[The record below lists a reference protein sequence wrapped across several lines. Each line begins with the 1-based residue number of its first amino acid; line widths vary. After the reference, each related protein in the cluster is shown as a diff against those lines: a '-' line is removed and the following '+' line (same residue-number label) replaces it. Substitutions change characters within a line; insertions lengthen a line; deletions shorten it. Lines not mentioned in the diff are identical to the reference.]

1 MGASFFYD
9 PRSEPIKQMLDVM
22 RHHALFPM
30 PPEVT
35 QVILGGGSPID
46 LDGLRIQSHDEAW
59 NFALNYGYN
68 MGNPAQRAH
77 VGRVYEDAI
86 DFLEGVVLEG
96 TKLHVPNELR
106 HVEDPLDLLVWASER
121 PRTLDGRWS
130 CAILRVMH
138 TLFHVDHNV
147 NLRFL
152 PEIQRQVFSRYDQY
166 LVCES
171 GQWMLR
177 GAYEVPLVTV
187 ERKENKDRVSM
198 LLKMLHKPENVA
210 ETIYDQIGIRLVAED
225 QLGVLMVIRFLLDH
239 HVLMPTHIKPSRS
252 RNLMIDLEA
261 LAAWTESMPPLFQI
275 YDLSAEER
283 RALSH
288 TLALKPG
295 TLEQNPFSSKD
306 YSAIQ
311 FTARTLIRLPGPGA
325 PALETLQTRLRDL
338 GLAEL
343 AEQARIPELIREQE
357 EFTFFFAHEVQVMEQ
372 SGFQSSR
379 SGPASHSEYKQ
390 RQRDAARR
398 RVLQGILQ
406 EESC

>member
-1 MGASFFYD
+1 M
-9 PRSEPIKQMLDVM
+9 I
-22 RHHALFPM
+22 RHQALFPM

-35 QVILGGGSPID
+35 QVMLGGGSPID
-46 LDGLRIQSHDEAW
+46 LDSLRVHSLDEAW
-59 NFALNYGYN
+59 HFALNYGYDL
-68 MGNPAQRAH
+68 GIPVQRAA
-77 VGRVYEDAI
+77 VLRVYEDAV
-86 DFLEGVVLEG
+86 DFLEGVVLDG
-96 TKLHVPNELR
+96 TDLHVPLEVRDLQ
-106 HVEDPLDLLVWASER
+106 DPLDLLVWASER
-121 PRTLDGRWS
+121 PQTPRSRWS

-152 PEIQRQVFSRYDQY
+152 PEIQRQVFQRYDQH
-166 LVCES
+166 LVCED
-171 GQWMLR
+171 GRWCLR
-177 GAYEVPLVTV
+177 GAYEVPLAAV

-210 ETIYDQIGIRLVAED
+210 ETIYDQIGIRFVAED
-225 QLGVLMVIRFLLDH
+225 QLGVLMVLRFLLDH

-252 RNLMIDLEA
+252 RNFMIDLVALETWMEVLPPAFSIQDLAPEA
-261 LAAWTESMPPLFQI
+261 
-275 YDLSAEER
+275 R
-283 RALSH
+283 RELNAKL
-288 TLALKPG
+288 TLKAPG
-295 TLEQNPFSSKD
+295 KDQNPFSSKD
-306 YSAIQ
+306 YSAVQ
-311 FTARTLIRLPGPGA
+311 FTARTLVRLPSPA
-325 PALETLQTRLRDL
+325 TRALEALQARLQTLGDTELSDL
-338 GLAEL
+338 AC
-343 AEQARIPELIREQE
+343 IPELIQDQE

>member
-1 MGASFFYD
+1 MT
-9 PRSEPIKQMLDVM
+9 P
-22 RHHALFPM
+22 HALFPM

-46 LDGLRIQSHDEAW
+46 LDSLWVHSPREAW
-59 NFALNYGYN
+59 NFAFNYGYD
-68 MGNPAQRAH
+68 MSVPLQRAA
-77 VGRVYEDAI
+77 VMRVYEDAV
-86 DFLEGVVLEG
+86 DFLEAVVLES
-96 TKLHVPNELR
+96 TNLHVPFEVRDLQ
-106 HVEDPLDLLVWASER
+106 DPLDLLVWASDR
-121 PRTLDGRWS
+121 PRNIRGRWS

-166 LVCES
+166 VVFEEDRCC
-171 GQWMLR
+171 LR
-177 GAYEVPLVTV
+177 GAYEVPLVAV

-210 ETIYDQIGIRLVAED
+210 ETIYDQIGIRFVAED

-239 HVLMPTHIKPSRS
+239 HVLIPTHIKPSRS
-252 RNLMIDLEA
+252 RNLMIDMEA
-261 LAAWTESMPPLFQI
+261 LAAWSEAIPPYFRIQ
-275 YDLSAEER
+275 DLGPEER
-283 RALSH
+283 KALSR
-288 TLALKPG
+288 TLALKSPCKD
-295 TLEQNPFSSKD
+295 QNPFSSKD

-311 FTARTLIRLPGPGA
+311 FTTRTLVRLPSPA
-325 PALETLQTRLRDL
+325 TRALETLQERLQTMGDTELSDL
-338 GLAEL
+338 V
-343 AEQARIPELIREQE
+343 RIPELLQDQE

-406 EESC
+406 EEPC

>member
-1 MGASFFYD
+1 
-9 PRSEPIKQMLDVM
+9 MLDTM
-22 RHHALFPM
+22 RPNDLFPL

-35 QVILGGGSPID
+35 QVILGGGSSID
-46 LDGLRIQSHDEAW
+46 LDTLRIHSPGEAW
-59 NFALNYGYN
+59 NFALNYGYD
-68 MGNPAQRAH
+68 MGIPVQRAA
-77 VGRVYEDAI
+77 VLRVYEDAI
-86 DFLEGVVLEG
+86 DFLEGVMLDG
-96 TKLHVPNELR
+96 TDLHVPFEVRDL
-106 HVEDPLDLLVWASER
+106 EDPLDLLVWASDR
-121 PRTLDGRWS
+121 PRNIRGRWS

-147 NLRFL
+147 NLRYL
-152 PEIQRQVFSRYDQY
+152 PEIQAQVFGRYDQY
-166 LVCES
+166 LVCE
-171 GQWMLR
+171 GDRWCLR
-177 GAYEVPLVTV
+177 GAYEVPLVAV

-210 ETIYDQIGIRLVAED
+210 ETIYDQIGIRFVAED

-252 RNLMIDLEA
+252 RNLMIDMEA
-261 LAAWTESMPPLFQI
+261 LAAWSESMPPYFRIQ
-275 YDLSAEER
+275 DLGPEER
-283 RALSH
+283 KALSR
-288 TLALKPG
+288 TLALKTPKKD
-295 TLEQNPFSSKD
+295 QNPFSSKE

-311 FTARTLIRLPGPGA
+311 FTARTLVRLPSPA
-325 PALETLQTRLRDL
+325 TLALETLQTRLRTLGDTELSDL
-338 GLAEL
+338 VCL
-343 AEQARIPELIREQE
+343 PELLLEQE

-406 EESC
+406 EEPC

>member
-1 MGASFFYD
+1 
-9 PRSEPIKQMLDVM
+9 MLDVM

-35 QVILGGGSPID
+35 RVILGGGSPID
-46 LDGLRIQSHDEAW
+46 LEGLRVQSHDEAW
-59 NFALNYGYN
+59 NFALNYGYD
-68 MGNPAQRAH
+68 MGVPVQRAH
-77 VGRVYEDAI
+77 VLRVYEDAI

-96 TKLHVPNELR
+96 TDLHVPNELR
-106 HVEDPLDLLVWASER
+106 GLGDPLDLLIWASER

-147 NLRFL
+147 NLRYL
-152 PEIQRQVFSRYDQY
+152 PEIQRQVFGRYDQY
-166 LVCES
+166 LVCE
-171 GQWMLR
+171 GGRWLLR
-177 GAYEVPLVTV
+177 GAYEVPLVAA
-187 ERKENKDRVSM
+187 ERRENKDRVSM

-210 ETIYDQIGIRLVAED
+210 ETIYDQIGIRFVAED

-261 LAAWTESMPPLFQI
+261 LEAWMEGLPAAFCVQ
-275 YDLSAEER
+275 DLSPEAR
-283 RALSH
+283 RSLSR

-295 TLEQNPFSSKD
+295 GLEQNPFSSKD

-311 FTARTLIRLPGPGA
+311 FTARTLIRLPDPAA
-325 PALETLQTRLRDL
+325 PALATIRRRLEAA

-343 AEQARIPELIREQE
+343 TDPALIPELIPDRE

-406 EESC
+406 EEPC

>member
-1 MGASFFYD
+1 MFDTMTPHS
-9 PRSEPIKQMLDVM
+9 
-22 RHHALFPM
+22 LFPM

-35 QVILGGGSPID
+35 QVILGGGSSID
-46 LDGLRIQSHDEAW
+46 LDSLRIHSPGEAW
-59 NFALNYGYN
+59 NFALNYGYD
-68 MGNPAQRAH
+68 MGVPVQRAA
-77 VGRVYEDAI
+77 VMRVYEDAV
-86 DFLEGVVLEG
+86 DFLEAVVLEG
-96 TKLHVPNELR
+96 SDLHVPFEVRDLQ
-106 HVEDPLDLLVWASER
+106 DPLDLLVWASDR
-121 PRTLDGRWS
+121 PRNIRGRWS

-152 PEIQRQVFSRYDQY
+152 PEIQRQVFQRYDQY
-166 LVCES
+166 LVCDD
-171 GQWMLR
+171 GQWWLR
-177 GAYEVPLVTV
+177 GSYEVPLVAV

-210 ETIYDQIGIRLVAED
+210 ETIYDQIGIRFVAED

-252 RNLMIDLEA
+252 RNLMIDMEA
-261 LAAWTESMPPLFQI
+261 LAAWSESTPPYFRIQ
-275 YDLSAEER
+275 DLGQEER
-283 RALSH
+283 KALSS
-288 TLALKPG
+288 TLTLKAPG
-295 TLEQNPFSSKD
+295 KDQNPFSSKD

-311 FTARTLIRLPGPGA
+311 FTARTLVRLPSPA
-325 PALETLQTRLRDL
+325 TKALETLQERLQTMGDTELSDL
-338 GLAEL
+338 V
-343 AEQARIPELIREQE
+343 RIPELIQDQE

-390 RQRDAARR
+390 RQRDSARR

-406 EESC
+406 EEAC

>member
-1 MGASFFYD
+1 MT
-9 PRSEPIKQMLDVM
+9 P
-22 RHHALFPM
+22 HALFPM
-30 PPEVT
+30 PAEVT

-46 LDGLRIQSHDEAW
+46 LDSLRIHSPGEAW
-59 NFALNYGYN
+59 NFALNYGYDLTV
-68 MGNPAQRAH
+68 PVQRAA
-77 VGRVYEDAI
+77 VMRVYEDAV
-86 DFLEGVVLEG
+86 DFLEAVVLEG
-96 TKLHVPNELR
+96 TDLHVPFEVRDLQ
-106 HVEDPLDLLVWASER
+106 DPLDLLVWASDR
-121 PRTLDGRWS
+121 PRNIRGRWS

-166 LVCES
+166 VVCEEDR
-171 GQWMLR
+171 WCLR
-177 GAYEVPLVTV
+177 GAYEVPLVAL

-210 ETIYDQIGIRLVAED
+210 ETIYDQIGIRFVAED

-252 RNLMIDLEA
+252 RNLMIDMEA
-261 LAAWTESMPPLFQI
+261 LAAWSGATPPYFRIQ
-275 YDLSAEER
+275 DLGPEER
-283 RALSH
+283 KALSR
-288 TLALKPG
+288 TLALKSPCKD
-295 TLEQNPFSSKD
+295 QNPFSSKD

-311 FTARTLIRLPGPGA
+311 FTARTLVRLPSPA
-325 PALETLQTRLRDL
+325 TRALETLQERLQTMGDTELSDL
-338 GLAEL
+338 V
-343 AEQARIPELIREQE
+343 RIPELIQDQE

-406 EESC
+406 EEPC

>member
-1 MGASFFYD
+1 MT
-9 PRSEPIKQMLDVM
+9 P
-22 RHHALFPM
+22 HALFPM
-30 PPEVT
+30 PAEVT

-46 LDGLRIQSHDEAW
+46 LDSLRIHSPGEAW
-59 NFALNYGYN
+59 NFALNYGYDLTV
-68 MGNPAQRAH
+68 PVQRAA
-77 VGRVYEDAI
+77 VMRVYEDAV
-86 DFLEGVVLEG
+86 DFLEAVVLEG
-96 TKLHVPNELR
+96 TDLHVPFEVRDLQ
-106 HVEDPLDLLVWASER
+106 DPLDLLVWASDR
-121 PRTLDGRWS
+121 PRNIRGRWS

-166 LVCES
+166 LVCEEDR
-171 GQWMLR
+171 WCLR
-177 GAYEVPLVTV
+177 GAYEVPLVAV

-210 ETIYDQIGIRLVAED
+210 ETIYDQIGIRFVAED

-252 RNLMIDLEA
+252 RNLMIDMEA
-261 LAAWTESMPPLFQI
+261 LAAWSEATPPYFRIQ
-275 YDLSAEER
+275 DLGPEER
-283 RALSH
+283 KALSR
-288 TLALKPG
+288 TLALKSPCKD
-295 TLEQNPFSSKD
+295 QNPFSSKD

-311 FTARTLIRLPGPGA
+311 FTARTLVRLPSPA
-325 PALETLQTRLRDL
+325 TRALETLQERLQTMGDTELSDL
-338 GLAEL
+338 V
-343 AEQARIPELIREQE
+343 RIPELIQDQE

-406 EESC
+406 EEPC

>member
-1 MGASFFYD
+1 MF
-9 PRSEPIKQMLDVM
+9 DVM
-22 RHHALFPM
+22 TPHSLFPM

-46 LDGLRIQSHDEAW
+46 LDSLRIHSPGEARH
-59 NFALNYGYN
+59 FALNYGYD
-68 MGNPAQRAH
+68 MDIPVQRAA
-77 VGRVYEDAI
+77 VMRVYEDAV
-86 DFLEGVVLEG
+86 DFLEAVVLEG
-96 TKLHVPNELR
+96 TSLHVPMEVR
-106 HVEDPLDLLVWASER
+106 DMQDPLELLVWASER
-121 PRTLDGRWS
+121 PRNLRGRWS

-152 PEIQRQVFSRYDQY
+152 PEIQRQVFHRYDQY
-166 LVCES
+166 LVCEE
-171 GQWMLR
+171 GRWLLR
-177 GAYEVPLVTV
+177 GAYEVPLVAV

-210 ETIYDQIGIRLVAED
+210 ETIYDQIGIRFVADD

-252 RNLMIDLEA
+252 RNLMIDMEA
-261 LAAWTESMPPLFQI
+261 LAAWSESAPPFFRIQ
-275 YDLSAEER
+275 DLGPEER
-283 RALSH
+283 RTLSS
-288 TLALKPG
+288 TLALKTAPG
-295 TLEQNPFSSKD
+295 KEQNPFSSKD

-311 FTARTLIRLPGPGA
+311 FTARTLVRLPSPA
-325 PALETLQTRLRDL
+325 TRALETLQERLQTMGDTELSDL
-338 GLAEL
+338 V
-343 AEQARIPELIREQE
+343 RIPELIQDQE

-379 SGPASHSEYKQ
+379 SGPASHTEYKQ

-406 EESC
+406 EEPC

>member
-1 MGASFFYD
+1 
-9 PRSEPIKQMLDVM
+9 MLDVM
-22 RHHALFPM
+22 TPHSLFPM

-35 QVILGGGSPID
+35 QVILGGGSSID
-46 LDGLRIQSHDEAW
+46 LDSLRIHSPGEAW
-59 NFALNYGYN
+59 NFALNYGYD
-68 MGNPAQRAH
+68 MGVPVQRAA
-77 VGRVYEDAI
+77 VLRVYEDAV

-96 TKLHVPNELR
+96 TNLHVPLEVRDLQ
-106 HVEDPLDLLVWASER
+106 DPLELLVWASDR
-121 PRTLDGRWS
+121 PRNIRGRWS
-130 CAILRVMH
+130 CAVLRVMH

-166 LVCES
+166 LVCEE
-171 GQWMLR
+171 GRWCLR
-177 GAYEVPLVTV
+177 GAYEVPLVAM

-210 ETIYDQIGIRLVAED
+210 ETIYDQIGIRFVAED

-252 RNLMIDLEA
+252 RNLMIDMEA
-261 LAAWTESMPPLFQI
+261 LAAWGEATPPYFRIQ
-275 YDLSAEER
+275 DLGVEER
-283 RALSH
+283 KALSH
-288 TLALKPG
+288 TLALKAPG
-295 TLEQNPFSSKD
+295 KDQNPFSSKD

-311 FTARTLIRLPGPGA
+311 FTARTLVRLPSPA
-325 PALETLQTRLRDL
+325 TRALETLQERLQTMGDTELSDL
-338 GLAEL
+338 V
-343 AEQARIPELIREQE
+343 RIPELIQDQE

-398 RVLQGILQ
+398 RVMQGILQ
-406 EESC
+406 EEPC

>member
-1 MGASFFYD
+1 MTPHS
-9 PRSEPIKQMLDVM
+9 M
-22 RHHALFPM
+22 FPM

-46 LDGLRIQSHDEAW
+46 LDALHVHSPGEALH
-59 NFALNYGYN
+59 FALNYGYD
-68 MGNPAQRAH
+68 MSVPVQRAA
-77 VGRVYEDAI
+77 VLRVYEDAV

-96 TKLHVPNELR
+96 TDLHVPLEVRDLQ
-106 HVEDPLDLLVWASER
+106 DPLELLVWASDR
-121 PRTLDGRWS
+121 PRNHRGRWS

-152 PEIQRQVFSRYDQY
+152 PEIQRQVFNRYDQY
-166 LVCES
+166 LVCDE
-171 GQWMLR
+171 GRWCLR
-177 GAYEVPLVTV
+177 GAYEVPLVAT

-225 QLGVLMVIRFLLDH
+225 HLGVLMVIRFLLDH

-252 RNLMIDLEA
+252 RNLMIDMEA
-261 LAAWTESMPPLFQI
+261 LQAWMEELPPAFCLQ
-275 YDLSAEER
+275 DMDPAER

-288 TLALKPG
+288 SLSLKAQG
-295 TLEQNPFSSKD
+295 KEKNPFSSKD
-306 YSAIQ
+306 YSAVQ
-311 FTARTLIRLPGPGA
+311 FTARTLVRLPS
-325 PALETLQTRLRDL
+325 PATRVLETLQTRLQTMGDTELSDL
-338 GLAEL
+338 VGL
-343 AEQARIPELIREQE
+343 PDLIQDQE
-357 EFTFFFAHEVQVMEQ
+357 EFAFFFAHEVQVMEQ

-379 SGPASHSEYKQ
+379 SGPASHTEYKQ

-406 EESC
+406 EEPC

>member
-1 MGASFFYD
+1 MTPYS
-9 PRSEPIKQMLDVM
+9 M
-22 RHHALFPM
+22 FPM

-46 LDGLRIQSHDEAW
+46 LDALHVHSPGEALH
-59 NFALNYGYN
+59 FALNYGYD
-68 MGNPAQRAH
+68 MSVPVQRAA
-77 VGRVYEDAI
+77 VLRVYEDAV

-96 TKLHVPNELR
+96 TDLHVPLEVRDLQ
-106 HVEDPLDLLVWASER
+106 DPLELLVWASDR
-121 PRTLDGRWS
+121 PRNHRGRWS

-152 PEIQRQVFSRYDQY
+152 PEIQRQVFNRYDQY
-166 LVCES
+166 LVCDE
-171 GQWMLR
+171 GRWCLR
-177 GAYEVPLVTV
+177 GAYEVPLVAT

-210 ETIYDQIGIRLVAED
+210 ETIYDQIGIRFVAED

-252 RNLMIDLEA
+252 RNLMIDMEA
-261 LAAWTESMPPLFQI
+261 LAAWSEAMPPFFRIQ
-275 YDLSAEER
+275 DLSLEER
-283 RALSH
+283 RELSQ
-288 TLALKPG
+288 TLAIKAPG
-295 TLEQNPFSSKD
+295 KDQNPFSSKE

-311 FTARTLIRLPGPGA
+311 FTARTLVRLPSPA
-325 PALETLQTRLRDL
+325 TKALETLQTRLQTMGDTELSDL
-338 GLAEL
+338 V
-343 AEQARIPELIREQE
+343 RIPELLSEQE

-379 SGPASHSEYKQ
+379 SGPASHTEYKQ

-406 EESC
+406 EEPC

>member
-1 MGASFFYD
+1 
-9 PRSEPIKQMLDVM
+9 M
-22 RHHALFPM
+22 RHHTLFPM

-68 MGNPAQRAH
+68 MGNPIQRAH

-166 LVCES
+166 LVQE
-171 GQWMLR
+171 GDRWLLR

-252 RNLMIDLEA
+252 RNLMIDMEA
-261 LAAWTESMPPLFQI
+261 LAAWTEAMPPLFQI
-275 YDLSAEER
+275 HDLSAEER

-325 PALETLQTRLRDL
+325 PALETLQSRLRDL

-398 RVLQGILQ
+398 RVLQGIIQ
-406 EESC
+406 EEPC

>member
-1 MGASFFYD
+1 MT
-9 PRSEPIKQMLDVM
+9 P
-22 RHHALFPM
+22 HALFPM

-46 LDGLRIQSHDEAW
+46 LDSLRIHSPGEAW
-59 NFALNYGYN
+59 NFALNYGYDL
-68 MGNPAQRAH
+68 GVPVQRAA
-77 VGRVYEDAI
+77 VMRVYEDAV
-86 DFLEGVVLEG
+86 DFLEAVVLEG
-96 TKLHVPNELR
+96 TKLHVPFEVRDLQ
-106 HVEDPLDLLVWASER
+106 DPLDLLIWASDR
-121 PRTLDGRWS
+121 PRNIRGRWS

-166 LVCES
+166 VVCEE
-171 GQWMLR
+171 GHWCLR
-177 GAYEVPLVTV
+177 GAYEVPLVAV

-210 ETIYDQIGIRLVAED
+210 ETIYDQIGIRFVAED

-252 RNLMIDLEA
+252 RNLMIDMEA
-261 LAAWTESMPPLFQI
+261 LAAWSEAMPPYFCIQ
-275 YDLSAEER
+275 DLGPEER
-283 RALSH
+283 KSLSR
-288 TLALKPG
+288 TLALKSPG
-295 TLEQNPFSSKD
+295 KDQNPFSSKD

-311 FTARTLIRLPGPGA
+311 FTARTLVRLPSPA
-325 PALETLQTRLRDL
+325 TRALETLQERLQTMGDTELSDL
-338 GLAEL
+338 V
-343 AEQARIPELIREQE
+343 RIPELIQDQE

-406 EESC
+406 EEPC

>member
-1 MGASFFYD
+1 MYY
-9 PRSEPIKQMLDVM
+9 LDTM
-22 RHHALFPM
+22 TPHALFPM

-35 QVILGGGSPID
+35 QVILGGGSSID
-46 LDGLRIQSHDEAW
+46 LDSLRIHSPGEAW
-59 NFALNYGYN
+59 NFALNYGYD
-68 MGNPAQRAH
+68 MGVPVQRAA
-77 VGRVYEDAI
+77 VMRVYEDAV
-86 DFLEGVVLEG
+86 DFLEAVVLEG
-96 TKLHVPNELR
+96 TNLHVPFEVRDLQ
-106 HVEDPLDLLVWASER
+106 DPLDLLVWASDR
-121 PRTLDGRWS
+121 PRNLRGRWS

-166 LVCES
+166 VVCED
-171 GQWMLR
+171 GRTCLR
-177 GAYEVPLVTV
+177 GAYEVPLVAV

-198 LLKMLHKPENVA
+198 LLKMLQKPENVA
-210 ETIYDQIGIRLVAED
+210 ETIYDQIGIRFVAED

-252 RNLMIDLEA
+252 RNLMIDMEA
-261 LAAWTESMPPLFQI
+261 LAAWSEAIPPYFRIQ
-275 YDLSAEER
+275 DLGAEER
-283 RALSH
+283 RELSR
-288 TLALKPG
+288 TLALKSPG
-295 TLEQNPFSSKD
+295 REQNPFSSKD

-311 FTARTLIRLPGPGA
+311 FTARTLVRLPS
-325 PALETLQTRLRDL
+325 PATRVLETLQERLQTMGDT
-338 GLAEL
+338 EL
-343 AEQARIPELIREQE
+343 ADLVRIPELLQDQE

-406 EESC
+406 EEPC

>member
-1 MGASFFYD
+1 
-9 PRSEPIKQMLDVM
+9 MLDTM
-22 RHHALFPM
+22 RHNDLFPM

-35 QVILGGGSPID
+35 QVILGGGSSID
-46 LDGLRIQSHDEAW
+46 LDSLRIHSPGEAA
-59 NFALNYGYN
+59 NFALNYGYD
-68 MGNPAQRAH
+68 MAIPVQRAA
-77 VGRVYEDAI
+77 VLRVYEDAV
-86 DFLEGVVLEG
+86 DFLEGVVLDG
-96 TKLHVPNELR
+96 TDLHVPFEVRDLQ
-106 HVEDPLDLLVWASER
+106 DPLELLVWASDR
-121 PRTLDGRWS
+121 PRNIRGRWS

-152 PEIQRQVFSRYDQY
+152 PEIQSQVFGRYDQY
-166 LVCES
+166 LVCEDDR
-171 GQWMLR
+171 WCLR
-177 GAYEVPLVTV
+177 GAYEVPLVAM

-210 ETIYDQIGIRLVAED
+210 ETIYDQIGIRFVAED

-252 RNLMIDLEA
+252 RNLMIDMEA
-261 LAAWTESMPPLFQI
+261 LATWSEAMPPYFRIQ
-275 YDLSAEER
+275 DLGPEER
-283 RALSH
+283 KALSR
-288 TLALKPG
+288 TLALKTPG
-295 TLEQNPFSSKD
+295 KDQNPFSSKE

-311 FTARTLIRLPGPGA
+311 FTARTLVRLPSPA
-325 PALETLQTRLRDL
+325 TRALETLQTRLQTMGDTELSDL
-338 GLAEL
+338 V
-343 AEQARIPELIREQE
+343 RIPELLQEQE

-406 EESC
+406 EEPC